1 MYLEE
6 AIRSRKSVRRFLPQ
20 TVSRDVIEAMLELA
34 ARAPSGNNIQPWIVH
49 VVTGKV
55 KQAISKD
62 ILDAIKT
69 EPNQHQAEYD
79 YYPGEWFEPYQARRR
94 AVGFELF
101 EQLGI
106 ARADREAREKQ
117 TLRNFEFFDAPVAL
131 FISLDRRLSL
141 GSYVDLGMFIQNL
154 LLVAREHDLHTCAQA
169 AFAPFHRIV
178 RHHIPLADEHLLVCA
193 VSLGYEDP
201 DALENML
208 QTPREVVSGFS
219 EFHGF

>member
-1 MYLEE
+1 MPRTAEWMPEIYPVLGE
-6 AIRSRKSVRRFLPQ
+6 AAPYDPRWSIRASVLYTHWLNQRVNAANNCERW
-20 TVSRDVIEAMLELA
+20 AMVLSA
-34 ARAPSGNNIQPWIVH
+34 
-49 VVTGKV
+49 
-55 KQAISKD
+55 
-62 ILDAIKT
+62 